1 MKMSL
6 RVFWLIVLFQLTC
19 GLVHAGGSA
28 EIDPDDISFI
38 SSWTKSG
45 KAKLTN
51 GVYREP
57 AASGSA
63 TEIVVKLT
71 HHIAFGK
78 LDGKEVAAV
87 ILVTDPGGSGTF
99 YDLALLVKE
108 PEGWINQEVAF
119 LGERIKIHS
128 LAITNDGIMVYM
140 ITQGAG
146 DAMCC
151 PTKKVV
157 QEFILNHG
165 RLTKTSEKLEGEPE
179 QAIIIG
185 TVWKWQQTIYPD
197 DTRAA
202 PVNSDN
208 YTLKLLSDGKVNI
221 RADCNLGGGI
231 YALREHEIYIEI
243 THTTRAAC
251 PPGSLEQNYIRDLN
265 AAAVYFFEAD
275 VLYVNLKYGAGRMK
289 FTN

>member
-6 RVFWLIVLFQLTC
+6 RVFWIIVLFQLAC
-19 GLVHAGGSA
+19 GLVHAGGPAKISL
-28 EIDPDDISFI
+28 DNISFI

-45 KAKLTN
+45 KAKLIN
-51 GVYREP
+51 GEYREP

-71 HHIAFGK
+71 HHTAFGK

-119 LGERIKIHS
+119 LGERVKIHS
-128 LAITNDGIMVYM
+128 VAITNDAIM
-140 ITQGAG
+140 ISITTQGPG

-151 PTKKVV
+151 PTKKMV
-157 QEFILNHG
+157 QEFILNDD
-165 RLTKTSEKLEGEPE
+165 RLIKTNEKLEREPE
-179 QAIIIG
+179 QALMG
-185 TVWKWQQTIYPD
+185 TVWKWQQTLYPN
-197 DTRAA
+197 DTRVVPA
-202 PVNSDN
+202 NSEN
-208 YTLKLLSDGKVNI
+208 YTLKLLPDGKINM

-231 YALREHEIYIEI
+231 YTLRGNEISIEI
-243 THTTRAAC
+243 TYTTRAAC
-251 PPGSLEQNYIRDLN
+251 PPGSLEQDYIRDLN
-265 AAAVYFFEAD
+265 AAAIYFFKAD
-275 VLYVNLKYGAGRMK
+275 ALYVNLKNSAGTMK
-289 FTN
+289 FMN